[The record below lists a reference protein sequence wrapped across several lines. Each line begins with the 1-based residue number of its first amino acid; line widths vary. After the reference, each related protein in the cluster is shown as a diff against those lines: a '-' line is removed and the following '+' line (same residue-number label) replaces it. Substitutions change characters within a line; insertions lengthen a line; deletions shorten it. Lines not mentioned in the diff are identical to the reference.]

1 MPDVVAAGT
10 GATPAAFYLGL
21 CRLRGILSLPASA
34 TVILHEGRSSAQ
46 LRWCCRRAVLSCN
59 SDDAAS
65 IPKSGLE
72 IKNQCTKEGVNRQ
85 KLASIRKSEP
95 EIKNRCTQEGINRQN
110 LASIRKSELE
120 IKNRCTL
127 EGINR
132 QNLASIPKFDPEIK
146 NRCSRGVVAF
156 CRRNHSPLPLRK
168 LESDAA
174 LVAATTTAGGPFFS
188 AAKKIRIRRGDSL
201 QKAAHPQTIPQ
212 HAFHH
217 AFHHALPTRLAL
229 DVCMGT
235 GSTQVRQWRQK
246 RVLMCPEAAFP
257 YVSAAEG
264 AQHPP
269 KSRHARRNPP
279 PRLTTLAAA
288 PAQKPPH

>member
-1 MPDVVAAGT
+1 MQPWG
-10 GATPAAFYLGL
+10 
-21 CRLRGILSLPASA
+21 
-34 TVILHEGRSSAQ
+34 
-46 LRWCCRRAVLSCN
+46 
-59 SDDAAS
+59 
-65 IPKSGLE
+65 
-72 IKNQCTKEGVNRQ
+72 
-85 KLASIRKSEP
+85 
-95 EIKNRCTQEGINRQN
+95 
-110 LASIRKSELE
+110 
-120 IKNRCTL
+120 
-127 EGINR
+127 
-132 QNLASIPKFDPEIK
+132 
-146 NRCSRGVVAF
+146 RGVVAV

-217 AFHHALPTRLAL
+217 ALPTRLAL

-246 RVLMCPEAAFP
+246 RMLMRPEAAFP

-269 KSRHARRNPP
+269 KKPP
-279 PRLTTLAAA
+279 CSTALTTA
-288 PAQKPPH
+288 PAQKLPRSTVRRNENKHKKQYLC